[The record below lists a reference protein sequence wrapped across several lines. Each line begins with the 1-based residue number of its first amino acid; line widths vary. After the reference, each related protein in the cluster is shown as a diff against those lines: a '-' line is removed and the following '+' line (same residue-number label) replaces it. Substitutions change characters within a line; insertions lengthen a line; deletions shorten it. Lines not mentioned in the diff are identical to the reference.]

1 MIYIVIGVII
11 LILALILSLI
21 LFIPFHISFYLEK
34 RKQKIAGYFQVKW
47 LSIPLIKRTIP
58 SEEKEEKK
66 EKEKK
71 ERKSSLKDVLNVF
84 RKFIAAFEYLSPTF
98 HAFINSLELVKL
110 SLNLNIGFTSPVTT
124 ALISGY
130 FWSISSILNM
140 IHPINLSITPD
151 FIENKFDATF
161 DFELNLTLYPIVWT
175 LLKAITKKP
184 VRELISSIR
193 KLNQ

>member
-1 MIYIVIGVII
+1 LIYIIIGVII

-21 LFIPFHISFYLEK
+21 LFIPFNISFYLEK
-34 RKQKIAGYFQVKW
+34 RGQNILGYFQVKW
-47 LSIPLIKRTIP
+47 LRIRLLRHTIP
-58 SEEKEEKK
+58 PEEKEEKK
-66 EKEKK
+66 DKEKK

-84 RKFIAAFEYLSPTF
+84 RKFIAAFEYLTPIF
-98 HAFINSLELVKL
+98 HAFIKSLKLVKL

-161 DFELNLTLYPIVWT
+161 DFEINLTLYPTVWA

-184 VRELISSIR
+184 VRELISSVI